1 VDDHS
6 GERRPPDRN
15 AIVLLVERLEPE
27 EGSPGAEYGYPP
39 EQGGFSLPQR
49 SGARAIICGM
59 VDSVLIV
66 DDDPAFRALAG
77 RLLSDCGFA
86 VVGEADSIAAA
97 LETARR
103 VRPSAALV
111 DVGLPDGDGFA
122 LARELTALPWQP
134 RVVLTSMHPN
144 AGSSAEVRRSGALA
158 FVHKGDLP
166 RAPLMRWFSAA

>member
-1 VDDHS
+1 MQESS
-6 GERRPPDRN
+6 GAGD
-15 AIVLLVERLEPE
+15 
-27 EGSPGAEYGYPP
+27 GYPP

-49 SGARAIICGM
+49 PPARAIICG
-59 VDSVLIV
+59 VGDSVLIV

-77 RLLSDCGFA
+77 RLLSDCGFV
-86 VVGEADSIAAA
+86 VVGEAESIAGA
-97 LETARR
+97 LETATR

-122 LARELTALPWQP
+122 LARQLTALPWQP

-144 AGSSAEVRRSGALA
+144 VGSSAEVRRSGALA

-166 RAPLMRWFSAA
+166 RAPLVRWFASE

>member
-1 VDDHS
+1 MPCGRAGGRD
-6 GERRPPDRN
+6 
-15 AIVLLVERLEPE
+15 
-27 EGSPGAEYGYPP
+27 GYPRL
-39 EQGGFSLPQR
+39 QGGFSLPQR
-49 SGARAIICGM
+49 PRPHAIICGM
-59 VDSVLIV
+59 GDSVLIV

-77 RLLSDCGFA
+77 RLLSESGFV
-86 VVGEADSIAAA
+86 VVGEAESVAGA

-103 VRPSAALV
+103 VRPAAALV

-122 LARELTALPWQP
+122 LARQLTALPWKP

-166 RAPLMRWFSAA
+166 RAPLVQWFGAA